1 MCLMAVYD
9 VTREVC
15 SGLMAYPGDPAAEF
29 YTQTTDHCMVSEI
42 RMCSHSGTHIDAPRH
57 YLPGGCSVDL
67 IDPLRLIGPVLVVDC
82 GAESGE
88 ISAECLVPEITGRVC
103 KRVLVKTGFSYED
116 KFREDYPYLSEGAAR
131 MIADSGL
138 LSFGIDTPS
147 VDPFGGDGQ
156 NHRII
161 LSENIP
167 IIELLDLSDV
177 KSGSYFMYA
186 LPLRLSGLDGSPARV
201 ILTDPED
208 ELL

>member
-1 MCLMAVYD
+1 MAVYD
-9 VTREVC
+9 VTRKVC
-15 SGLMAYPGDPAAEF
+15 DGLMAYPGDPVAEI
-29 YTQTTDHCMVSEI
+29 YSQSVDRCMVSEI
-42 RMCSHSGTHIDAPRH
+42 KMCSHSGTHIDAPRH
-57 YLPGGCSVDL
+57 YLPEGCSVDM
-67 IDPLRLIGPVLVVDC
+67 IDPFRLIGPVVVVDSGVKC
-82 GAESGE
+82 GE
-88 ISAECLVPEITGRVC
+88 IAAECFLSELRNENC
-103 KRVLVKTGFSYED
+103 KRLLIKTGFSYED

-131 MIADSGL
+131 MIADAGL

-147 VDPFGGDGQ
+147 VDPYGGDGQ

-167 IIELLDLSDV
+167 IIELADLSDV